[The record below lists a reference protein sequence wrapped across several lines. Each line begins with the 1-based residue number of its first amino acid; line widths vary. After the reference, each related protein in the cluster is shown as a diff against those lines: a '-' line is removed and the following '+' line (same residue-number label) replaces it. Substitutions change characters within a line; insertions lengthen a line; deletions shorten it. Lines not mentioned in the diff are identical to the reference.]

1 MYTMNISSRPTEFF
15 VWFCDPC
22 VYFQVGDFVLFG
34 TYIVQLYTPLNF
46 FGTYYR
52 MIQASFIDM
61 ENMFELFDQV
71 KIMLSYW

>member
-1 MYTMNISSRPTEFF
+1 M
-15 VWFCDPC
+15 
-22 VYFQVGDFVLFG
+22 LFG

-52 MIQASFIDM
+52 MIQANFIDM

-71 KIMLSYW
+71 WMELLLLLLLKGSLVLVFE